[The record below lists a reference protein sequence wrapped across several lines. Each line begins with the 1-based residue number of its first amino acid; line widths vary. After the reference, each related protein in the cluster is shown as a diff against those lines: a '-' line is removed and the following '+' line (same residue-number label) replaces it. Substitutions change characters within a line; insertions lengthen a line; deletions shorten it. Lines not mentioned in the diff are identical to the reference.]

1 MYPIKIFIT
10 KAERRKLKNTTN
22 GFACC

>member
-22 GFACC
+22 GFACF